1 LPRIVGVDVPKNKR
15 IEYGLTSI
23 FGIGLTTSNRVLKE
37 ANIDPNTRA
46 EKLTDAE
53 MHRIAE
59 AIGRLGIKIEGDAR
73 TIVSQNIKRLVTI
86 NCYRG
91 TRHKKGLPV
100 RGQNTHANARTR
112 KGPRR
117 K

>member
-1 LPRIVGVDVPKNKR
+1 MPRIVGVDVPKNKR